1 MKFIHISDLHIGKRL
16 SEFPIAD
23 DQRYILERI
32 VDIVRDESPDG
43 VLIAGDVYDNT
54 TPSSESVRML
64 DEFLTSL
71 SDTGSKVFMISGN
84 HDSPEK
90 IGYGSALFRR
100 NGVYVAGRFD
110 GPIAPI
116 RVDDKDGRSAE
127 VFLIPFVRPFV
138 VRKRFPYADIK
149 DYTAAMR
156 VVLENSPSMGLDY
169 KVAVVHQFVTSSHGD
184 PSVCESEDPRIGDVD
199 SMDVSVFD
207 SFDYVALGHLH
218 TPQYVGRETVRYCGT
233 PLKYSAS
240 EATISK
246 SVTVVE
252 MGDSVTVRTVP
263 LVPKR
268 EVRKVKGR
276 LEDII
281 SAAKNEPNRDDFIY
295 AELTDEPVNAMQRIR
310 DVYPN
315 TVHIRI
321 VRPDQSHYDL
331 PDIDDIRAMDPLDLF
346 EEMYRRSKGA
356 DMTQEQKD
364 IVRRMMEETGV
375 RP

>member
-1 MKFIHISDLHIGKRL
+1 M
-16 SEFPIAD
+16 
-23 DQRYILERI
+23 
-32 VDIVRDESPDG
+32 
-43 VLIAGDVYDNT
+43 
-54 TPSSESVRML
+54 
-64 DEFLTSL
+64 
-71 SDTGSKVFMISGN
+71 
-84 HDSPEK
+84 
-90 IGYGSALFRR
+90 
-100 NGVYVAGRFD
+100 
-110 GPIAPI
+110 
-116 RVDDKDGRSAE
+116 
-127 VFLIPFVRPFV
+127 
-138 VRKRFPYADIK
+138 
-149 DYTAAMR
+149 
-156 VVLENSPSMGLDY
+156 
-169 KVAVVHQFVTSSHGD
+169 
-184 PSVCESEDPRIGDVD
+184 
-199 SMDVSVFD
+199 
-207 SFDYVALGHLH
+207 
-218 TPQYVGRETVRYCGT
+218 
-233 PLKYSAS
+233 KYSAS